1 MSLTLPTEPH
11 PVDLVAWRAG
21 IEAKR
26 RENARRR
33 DGDATLNDVRH
44 RPHTYQ
50 ATTRRLADRDEMVRL
65 YVEEEMT
72 VAQVAERTGMALS
85 TVQLAL
91 SLAGV
96 TRTPA
101 QAAALRARKRR
112 AS

>member
-1 MSLTLPTEPH
+1 
-11 PVDLVAWRAG
+11 
-21 IEAKR
+21 
-26 RENARRR
+26 
-33 DGDATLNDVRH
+33 
-44 RPHTYQ
+44 
-50 ATTRRLADRDEMVRL
+50 MVRL